1 MKRIAIGSIALAGAL
16 LTVGLA
22 LGHHSI
28 SAEFDVNSPIS
39 FTGTVKAVDWL
50 NPHIY
55 THVEVEGADGAV
67 TTYKVEGGPPNALF
81 RRGWRKESLKPGE
94 VVTVEGIRAKSA
106 ESMNIGSARITT
118 QDGLTPFSGSA
129 NE

>member
-1 MKRIAIGSIALAGAL
+1 MTRIALYSIMLAGVFLSAG
-16 LTVGLA
+16 LTF
-22 LGHHSI
+22 GHHSI

-55 THVEVEGADGAV
+55 THVEVVDADGTTV
-67 TTYKVEGGPPNALF
+67 TYKVEGGPPNSLY
-81 RRGWRKESLKPGE
+81 RRGWRADSLQVGE
-94 VVTVEGIRAKSA
+94 IVTVEGIRAKNP
-106 ESMNIGSARITT
+106 ESTNIGRATVTT
-118 QDGLTPFSGSA
+118 EDGRTPFSGRA

>member
-16 LTVGLA
+16 LTASLA

-55 THVEVEGADGAV
+55 THVEVEGAGGAV

-81 RRGWRKESLKPGE
+81 RRGWRKESLKPGD

-106 ESMNIGSARITT
+106 ESMNIGRATITT

>member
-1 MKRIAIGSIALAGAL
+1 MRRIAFGSIMIAGTL
-16 LTVGLA
+16 LSAHLA

-28 SAEFDVNSPIS
+28 SAEFDVNSPIT

-55 THVEVEGADGAV
+55 THVEVVDADGTTV
-67 TTYKVEGGPPNALF
+67 TYKVEGGPPNSLY
-81 RRGWRKESLKPGE
+81 RRGWRPDSLQPGDI
-94 VVTVEGIRAKSA
+94 VTVEGIRAKNR
-106 ESMNIGSARITT
+106 ESMNVGRATMTKEDGS
-118 QDGLTPFSGSA
+118 TPFSGSA